1 MAMDIFIRKQ
11 AANYP
16 AVTIRKNGSLC
27 INNKAIEQYHLEA
40 KRFFT
45 LHFDA
50 KGSQMGIKPVD
61 DDKDPS
67 TFKISKEKGRTFT
80 IGCQAFLK
88 HAGIPYQKGSKILK
102 ADWDA
107 QRGMI
112 VLKTG

>member
-1 MAMDIFIRKQ
+1 MAMEIFIRKQ

-16 AVTIRKNGSLC
+16 AATIRKNGSLC
-27 INNKAIEQYHLEA
+27 VNNKAIEQFHLEG

-50 KGSQMGIKPVD
+50 KAGQMGIKPVD

-67 TFKISKEKGRTFT
+67 TFKVSKEKGKTFV

-88 HAGIPYQKGSKILK
+88 AAKIPYWQGSKVLK
-102 ADWDA
+102 ADWDV
-107 QRGMI
+107 QKRMI
-112 VLKTG
+112 ILKIS